1 MIDKML
7 LDKMIWINDKI
18 KFMFHQNI
26 LEYDMNAASLS
37 LADRYHLLPQETI
50 DMLKRMPKKDRVVK
64 TGYIRRENKE
74 FSVTVDKKLREV
86 RQQFMEENDI
96 DQDSLLSVHS
106 DAIIFASRKEI
117 KDNIDGIQFKR
128 SAQSIAY
135 LNYNRVEIF
144 YDGKIISYKGI
155 PEEMV
160 KQHTMGMN
168 KYLLKV
174 FQYVE
179 DYDIKIFDYLSKF
192 QKNYLQDQYPEF
204 FYHPFCKMGGKF
216 KISNLEFLAFVA
228 NIILTETKEW

>member
-50 DMLKRMPKKDRVVK
+50 DMLKRMPKKDRVIK